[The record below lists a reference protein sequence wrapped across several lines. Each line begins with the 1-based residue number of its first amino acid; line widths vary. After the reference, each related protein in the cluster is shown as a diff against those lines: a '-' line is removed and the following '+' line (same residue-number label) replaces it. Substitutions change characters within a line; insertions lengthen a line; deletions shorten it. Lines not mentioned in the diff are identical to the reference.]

1 MKKNL
6 KSAFTIVEL
15 LVVMAVL
22 GILISLAVV
31 GIQAIQ
37 KSQRETTR
45 ANDVKNLVASLAEYY
60 GKFRTYP
67 GTLDDTSSELK
78 VDNVGGTQGICLFK
92 PGQGTVSSSQLGD
105 GDCDVETE
113 SGAGLYSILKFGQLN
128 LVISLAD
135 FQSLYIHSTYTCADS
150 DMTADLWRIIYINR
164 GSGNSTQ
171 AYGLWYCSENG
182 KSINFGESYN

>member
-1 MKKNL
+1 MKNNI

-15 LVVMAVL
+15 LVVMAVI

-60 GKFRTYP
+60 GKYRTYP
-67 GTLDDTSSELK
+67 GTLDDSSSELK
-78 VDNVGGTQGICLFK
+78 LDNVGGNQGVCLFK
-92 PGQGTVSSSQLGD
+92 PGQGTDSSSQNGD

-113 SGAGLYSILKFGQLN
+113 SGSGLYSILKFGQLN
-128 LVISLAD
+128 MVIGLAD
-135 FQSLYIHSTYTCADS
+135 LTSVLHSTYVCADVE
-150 DMTADLWRIIYINR
+150 MTADLWRIVYANR